1 MNGKKNKKSEVSEL
15 QDEAK
20 QDMTDNGDIVE
31 EVEKPELISKKKVLY
46 ADIDDEI
53 TTLYDKIRPL
63 KMKNIYVVVPQ
74 RSILFQSVVNLKI
87 LKRKME
93 DDGKSLYLITNDKN
107 GIYMAAQIGIPVY
120 DRESEGKPVLFSTEV
135 SDEKLKITP
144 LKASVN
150 SLEDDA
156 PTRLAEKK
164 ISISEILQKFKG
176 FKKTLDVKKIESQPK
191 TDKPKSKFVIVAP
204 NRQALIGLIVATVC
218 VLLVVVYIALPGVTI
233 YVTPAASVLEKS
245 VNITLADSQKNGA
258 ELQAKDPHMIASYPI
273 ETTVTKTITHYATGK
288 KISEKGANSSGKV
301 MIYNLSNNTW
311 PLVAQTRFQ
320 SKEGIIFR
328 IPNGVTVPPASAG
341 GPGKIE
347 AFVSADPV
355 DAYGSIVGAKGNIGP
370 TRFTLPGLRDDSKSK
385 VYAESTAPMTGGVT
399 DYVSF
404 VSDKDI
410 DAAKSRAKDA
420 VLKDAIQQLK
430 IAIQDKA
437 KLAGGDASKYTLLE
451 GEGAVEIGE
460 VKINAPS
467 GIVNKDMNEFNVTA
481 SVSIKGLYYDSNE
494 MMSILVAELEMKKSP
509 QKKLLR
515 INEDSSTYR
524 IFERDIASGKVKLT
538 ANIKGIEEF
547 SIDPTTDNGSK
558 FLEKI
563 RQHIVGKN
571 IDEAKNYIQ
580 NLPEINKVEIE
591 SWPAWAPTIPGL
603 AENIDFEVRDA
614 VNAE

>member
-1 MNGKKNKKSEVSEL
+1 MNGKKNKKGDVSML
-15 QDEAK
+15 QDEVK
-20 QDMTDNGDIVE
+20 QDVSDNIE
-31 EVEKPELISKKKVLY
+31 EIEKTEVISKKKVLY

-63 KMKNIYVVVPQ
+63 KMKQIYIVIPQ
-74 RSILFQSVVNLKI
+74 RAILFQSAVNLKI

-120 DRESEGKPVLFSTEV
+120 NREAEGKPVLFSTEV
-135 SDEKLKITP
+135 NDEKLRITP

-150 SLEDDA
+150 SIEEDT

-176 FKKTLDVKKIESQPK
+176 FKKTVDVKKIESQPK
-191 TDKPKSKFVIVAP
+191 KEKSKSKFVIVAP
-204 NRQALIGLIVATVC
+204 NRQALIGLIVATLC
-218 VLLVVVYIALPGVTI
+218 VLLVIVYIALPGVTI

-245 VNITLADSQKNGA
+245 VNITLADFQKNGA

-288 KISEKGANSSGKV
+288 KISEKGANASGKV
-301 MIYNLSNNTW
+301 MIYNLSGNTW
-311 PLVAQTRFQ
+311 PLVAKTRFQ
-320 SKEGIIFR
+320 TKEGIVFR
-328 IPNGVTVPPASAG
+328 IANAVTVPAASAT

-347 AFVSADPV
+347 AFVSADPT
-355 DAYGSIVGAKGNIGP
+355 DAYGGIVGAKGNIGP
-370 TRFTLPGLRDDSKSK
+370 TKFFLPGLREDSRSK
-385 VYAESTAPMTGGVT
+385 IYAENAAPMTGGVT

-404 VSDKDI
+404 VSDKDL
-410 DAAKSRAKDA
+410 DAAKSRAKDE

-430 IAIQDKA
+430 IVIQDKA
-437 KLAGGDASKYTLLE
+437 KLAGGDSSKYTLLE
-451 GEGAVEIGE
+451 GDGAIE
-460 VKINAPS
+460 VGDVSINAPS
-467 GIVNKDMNEFNVTA
+467 EVVNKDMNEFNVSA
-481 SVSIKGLYYDSNE
+481 SVKVKGIYYDSDE

-524 IFERDIASGKVKLT
+524 IFQRDEAVGKVKLT

-547 SIDPTTDNGSK
+547 SIDPGTDNGSK

-571 IDEAKNYIQ
+571 IEEAKNYIQ

>member
-1 MNGKKNKKSEVSEL
+1 MNGKKNKKSDISKL
-15 QDEAK
+15 QDEVK
-20 QDMTDNGDIVE
+20 QDVSDGIE
-31 EVEKPELISKKKVLY
+31 EAEKAEVISKKKVLY

-53 TTLYDKIRPL
+53 TTLYDKVRPL
-63 KMKNIYVVVPQ
+63 KMKNIYIVVPQ
-74 RSILFQSVVNLKI
+74 RSILFQSIVNLKI

-120 DRESEGKPVLFSTEV
+120 NREAEGKPVLFSTEV

-150 SLEDDA
+150 SLEEEA
-156 PTRLAEKK
+156 PTRMAEKK

-176 FKKTLDVKKIESQPK
+176 FKKTVDIKKIESQPK
-191 TDKPKSKFVIVAP
+191 KEKSKSKFVIVAP
-204 NRQALIGLIVATVC
+204 NRQALIGLIVATLC

-273 ETTVTKTITHYATGK
+273 ETTVAKTITHYATGK
-288 KISEKGANSSGKV
+288 KISEKGANSSGKI
-301 MIYNLSNNTW
+301 MIYNLSGNTW

-320 SKEGIIFR
+320 TKEGIVFR
-328 IPNGVTVPPASAG
+328 IPNGVTVPPASAS
-341 GPGKIE
+341 GPGKVE

-370 TRFTLPGLRDDSKSK
+370 TRFSLPGLRDDSKSK
-385 VYAESTAPMTGGVT
+385 IYAENIAPMTGGVT

-404 VSDKDI
+404 VSDKDVE
-410 DAAKSRAKDA
+410 AAKSRAKDE
-420 VLKDAIQQLK
+420 VLKDAVAQLK
-430 IAIQDKA
+430 IAIQEKA
-437 KLAGGDASKYTLLE
+437 KLAGGDSAKYTLLE
-451 GEGAVEIGE
+451 GDGAIEIGD
-460 VKINAPS
+460 VSINAPADV
-467 GIVNKDMNEFNVTA
+467 VNKDMNQFNVTA
-481 SVSIKGLYYDSNE
+481 NVHVKGLYYDSNE
-494 MMSILVAELEMKKSP
+494 MISILVAELEMKKSP

-524 IFERDIASGKVKLT
+524 IFQRDEATGKVKLT

-547 SIDPTTDNGSK
+547 SVDPTTDNGAK

-571 IDEAKNYIQ
+571 IEEAKNYIQ

-603 AENIDFEVRDA
+603 TENIKFEVRDA

>member
-1 MNGKKNKKSEVSEL
+1 MNVKKNKKDDISAL
-15 QDEAK
+15 QDEVK
-20 QDMTDNGDIVE
+20 HDIDEKTE
-31 EVEKPELISKKKVLY
+31 EVEKAEIISKKKVLY

-53 TTLYDKIRPL
+53 TTIYDKIRPL
-63 KMKNIYVVVPQ
+63 KMKNIYIVVPQ
-74 RSILFQSVVNLKI
+74 RSILFQSIVNLKI

-93 DDGKSLYLITNDKN
+93 DDGKSLFLITNDKN

-120 DRESEGKPVLFSTEV
+120 NREAEGKPVLFSTEV

-150 SLEDDA
+150 SLEEEA
-156 PTRLAEKK
+156 PTRMAEKK

-176 FKKTLDVKKIESQPK
+176 FKKTVDVKKIESQPK
-191 TDKPKSKFVIVAP
+191 KEKSKSKFVIVAP
-204 NRQALIGLIVATVC
+204 NRQALIGLIVATLC

-288 KISEKGANSSGKV
+288 KISEKGANSSGKI
-301 MIYNLSNNTW
+301 MIYNLSGNTW
-311 PLVAQTRFQ
+311 PLVGQTRFQ
-320 SKEGIIFR
+320 TKEGIVFR
-328 IPNGVTVPPASAG
+328 IASSVTVPPATTS

-347 AFVSADPV
+347 AFVTADPT

-370 TRFTLPGLRDDSKSK
+370 TRFFLPALRDDSKSK
-385 VYAESTAPMTGGVT
+385 IYAENTAPMTGGVT
-399 DYVSF
+399 DYLSF
-404 VSDKDI
+404 VSDKDL
-410 DAAKSRAKDA
+410 DAAKSRAKDE
-420 VLKDAIQQLK
+420 VLKDAVQQLK
-430 IAIQDKA
+430 IAIQEKA
-437 KLAGGDASKYTLLE
+437 KLAGGDTSKYTLLE
-451 GEGAVEIGE
+451 GDSAIEIGE
-460 VKINAPS
+460 VKISAPTD
-467 GIVNKDMNEFNVTA
+467 IINKDMNEFNVTA

-494 MMSILVAELEMKKSP
+494 MMNILVQELEMKKSP

-524 IFERDIASGKVKLT
+524 IFERDTASGKVKLT

-571 IDEAKNYIQ
+571 IEEAKNYIQ
-580 NLPEINKVEIE
+580 NLTEINKVEIE

>member
-1 MNGKKNKKSEVSEL
+1 MNGKKIKKSGDLEP
-15 QDEAK
+15 QDEVK
-20 QDMTDNGDIVE
+20 QDVSDYIE

-63 KMKNIYVVVPQ
+63 KMKNIYIVVPQ

-93 DDGKSLYLITNDKN
+93 DDGKLLYLITNDKN

-120 DRESEGKPVLFSTEV
+120 NREAEGKPVLFSTEV
-135 SDEKLKITP
+135 TDEKLKITP

-150 SLEDDA
+150 SLEEDA
-156 PTRLAEKK
+156 PTRMSEKK

-176 FKKTLDVKKIESQPK
+176 FKKTLDIKKIESQPK
-191 TDKPKSKFVIVAP
+191 KDKPKSKFVIVAP
-204 NRQALIGLIVATVC
+204 NRQALIGLIVATLC

-245 VNITLADSQKNGA
+245 VNITLADAQKNAA

-288 KISEKGANSSGKV
+288 KISEKGANASGKI
-301 MIYNLSNNTW
+301 MIYNLSNNSW
-311 PLVAQTRFQ
+311 PLIAQTRFQ
-320 SKEGIIFR
+320 TKEGIVFR
-328 IPNGVTVPPASAG
+328 IPNGTTVPPASST

-347 AFVSADPV
+347 AFVSADPT

-370 TRFTLPGLRDDSKSK
+370 TRFSLPGLRDDSKSK
-385 VYAESTAPMTGGVT
+385 IYAENTAPMAGGIT

-410 DAAKSRAKDA
+410 EAAKSRAKDE
-420 VLKDAIQQLK
+420 VLKDAIQELK
-430 IAIQDKA
+430 LVMQDKA
-437 KLAGGDASKYTLLE
+437 KLAGGDSSKYSLLE
-451 GEGAVEIGE
+451 GDGAIEIGD
-460 VKINAPS
+460 VSINAPTD
-467 GIVNKDMNEFNVTA
+467 ITNKEMNQFNVTA
-481 SVSIKGLYYDSNE
+481 NVHVKGLYYDSNE
-494 MMSILVAELEMKKSP
+494 MISILVQELEMKKSP

-524 IFERDIASGKVKLT
+524 IFQKDAASGKVKLT
-538 ANIKGIEEF
+538 ANIKGIEEY
-547 SIDPTTDNGSK
+547 SIDPTSDNGAK

-571 IDEAKNYIQ
+571 ITEAKNYIQ

-603 AENIDFEVRDA
+603 AENIDFQVRDA